1 MQCPLTT
8 MTKFIDVVISLK
20 DYNVEEIEEV
30 GNNLNQWC
38 AISCDMFAFIL
49 HDKDVVTNENG
60 EVKTKT
66 PHYHLVAQ
74 LKSNKK
80 RLTTTIN
87 DIAEIVG
94 VCPCAVSIEKLVSMS
109 GGIQYLTHKNDSTKY
124 QYDVNEIVTNLGY
137 NELMLYYE
145 DDKPSF
151 SIDTIVNSI
160 NKNKGRRLAVMREI
174 GLSYYHTYNRE
185 INDLIRE
192 YEINGGLY

>member
-1 MQCPLTT
+1 MKCPLST

-20 DYNVEEIEEV
+20 DYDAEEIQAV
-30 GNNLNQWC
+30 GDNLNQWC

-49 HDKDVVTNENG
+49 HDKDVNDDGV
-60 EVKTKT
+60 VKT

-74 LKSNKK
+74 LRSNKK

-94 VCPCAVSIEKLVSMS
+94 VCPCAITIEKLVSMS
-109 GGIQYLTHKNDSTKY
+109 GGIQYLTHKNDINKY
-124 QYDVNEIVTNLGY
+124 QYDINDIVTNLGRS
-137 NELMLYYE
+137 ELELYYN

-151 SIDTIVNSI
+151 SIDTIVNAI
-160 NKNKGRRLAVMREI
+160 NHHNGRRLAIMREI
-174 GLSYYHTYNRE
+174 GLSYYHTYNKE

-192 YEINGGLY
+192 YEINGGL